1 MVFIDLHQLAH
12 HALRIEAEKRV
23 KLWANIPLKKK
34 LK

>member
-12 HALRIEAEKRV
+12 HALRIDPEKRV